1 MATTHIPL
9 PPSNIDT
16 SGGPKPGDDPTPNA
30 LASNQPIKLLNQ
42 RHPSYEANHDAWID
56 LSILYE
62 GGVVMKKHA
71 QRLLKMRP
79 REDTDVFA
87 ARVERFTYQ
96 NILGTALGWYI
107 SSMFEETPQF
117 FFNNKSGDRID
128 SKDKVGKFYTD
139 FIGNCNGSG
148 MLFNDFFKRVLSS
161 MLIYGSAWVLTDL
174 KALAEGEAEPKTLEE
189 ELSRGLLDPHLV
201 AYSPLDVINWEC
213 DAEGC
218 IEWVVVKVSKQE
230 QGFLQKPYILDTWY
244 YYDRENYYVYKDRRE
259 ITAAAAMSGLENR
272 MAEFVSTGK
281 HALFHKK
288 RVPIRRINLSEN
300 LWLANRAYLILID
313 HLNQDNTLAWA
324 LFMSN
329 LAIPVIIGDIDTTNM
344 TQSESGYLQF
354 PAGTTYQWSEP
365 DGKSFQHAAQ
375 RLDSLREEAFRCMYL
390 QSQGRSMHATPAM
403 QSGRSK
409 QLEMAPAIDMKTG
422 MGGDLRSAMQNVLT
436 DVVDARRDS
445 ESVVPDVRGFIFEDD
460 MTTEEVFAVT
470 SLLSLRI
477 PSKTFEKCI
486 YKKVAHAWMPDA
498 NREQQEKIDKEID
511 EGPTIEDREKKEQQE
526 RIDMAKAGMASAAK
540 KASGGGSIQP
550 PGRGG
555 AGPSPTKK

>member
-1 MATTHIPL
+1 MASFQIPT
-9 PPSNIDT
+9 PTKSVDV
-16 SGGPKPGDDPTPNA
+16 SGGQKPGDDPTPNS
-30 LASNQPIKLLNQ
+30 LASNQPVKMLDQ
-42 RHPSYEANHDAWID
+42 KHPVYAANYDAWLD

-62 GGVVMKKHA
+62 GGVAMKKHA
-71 QRLLKMRP
+71 SRMLKMRP

-117 FFNNKSGDRID
+117 FFNNKAGQNID
-128 SKDKVGKFYTD
+128 SKNKIGKFYSE
-139 FIGNCNGSG
+139 FLGNCDGSG
-148 MLFNDFFKRVLSS
+148 TLFTDFFKRVLSS
-161 MLIYGSAWVLTDL
+161 MLTYGSAWVLTDL
-174 KALAEGEAEPKTLEE
+174 KALGEDEQKPSTLEE
-189 ELSRGLLDPHLV
+189 ERSRGLLDPHVV
-201 AYSPLDVINWEC
+201 AYSPMDVINWEC

-218 IEWVVVKVSKQE
+218 LEWVVVKVSKQE
-230 QGFLQKPYILDTWY
+230 NGFLKKPTIVDTWY
-244 YYDRENYYVYKDRRE
+244 YYDREKYYVYRDRRE

-272 MAEFVSTGK
+272 MAEFISSGN

-288 RVPIRRINLSEN
+288 RVPVRRIHLSEN

-329 LAIPVIIGDIDTTNM
+329 LAIPVIIGDIDTSNM

-354 PAGTTYQWSEP
+354 PSGTSYQWSEP
-365 DGKSFQHAAQ
+365 DGKSFQHAAN

-409 QLEMAPAIDMKTG
+409 QLEMAPATDMKTG
-422 MGGDLRSAMQNVLT
+422 MGGDVRAAMQNVLI
-436 DVVDARRDS
+436 DVVDARHDN

-477 PSKTFEKCI
+477 PSKRFEKYI

-498 NREQQEKIDKEID
+498 NREEQEAIDKEID
-511 EGPTIEDREKKEQQE
+511 EGPTMEDREKKEQQE
-526 RIDMAKAGMASAAK
+526 RIEMAKAGMASAVK
-540 KASGGGSIQP
+540 KASGGPTQP

-555 AGPSPTKK
+555 AGPSPNKK